1 MKVTINIILSTLL
14 LTSSPVNSGWFGN
27 SITGAFGHTLGENVE
42 SNKWASHTFSPDKR
56 LPLFDDYNYLR
67 TGVTKKIRVISA
79 TGGKRGLK
87 NLCLDKSY
95 DFYKL
100 LKVLERKYG
109 KFSKKSIG
117 NGGRSDHG
125 FPADE
130 YRYTEGDRRIIFSCA
145 PILLKDGRYNTVS
158 EIVYYATDV
167 FNENKKLENPKLDY
181 SDYDI

>member
-27 SITGAFGHTLGENVE
+27 SITGAFGYTLGEKIKPNTW
-42 SNKWASHTFSPDKR
+42 SRNFTPDKKI
-56 LPLFDDYNYLR
+56 PLFDEYRYLD
-67 TGVTKKIRVISA
+67 TKITQKIRVISA
-79 TGGKRGLK
+79 TGMKRGLK

>member
-1 MKVTINIILSTLL
+1 MKINILALFTLISLSAT
-14 LTSSPVNSGWFGN
+14 SGWFGGN
-27 SITGAFGHTLGENVE
+27 SIESAFGYTLGENVE

-56 LPLFDDYNYLR
+56 LPLFDDYSYLR
-67 TGVTKKIRVISA
+67 TGVTKKIRAISA
-79 TGGKRGLK
+79 SGSNRGLK

-100 LKVLERKYG
+100 LKALERKYG

-117 NGGRSDHG
+117 NGGRSNHG

-158 EIVYYATDV
+158 EIVYYANDI
-167 FNENKKLENPKLDY
+167 FNENKKLENPKMNY

>member
-1 MKVTINIILSTLL
+1 MKINILALFTLISLSAT
-14 LTSSPVNSGWFGN
+14 SGWFGGN
-27 SITGAFGHTLGENVE
+27 SIEGAFGYTLGEKIKPNTWSRE
-42 SNKWASHTFSPDKR
+42 FTPDKKI
-56 LPLFDDYNYLR
+56 PLFDEYSYLD
-67 TGVTKKIRVISA
+67 TKITKKIRAISA
-79 TGGKRGLK
+79 SGSNRGLK

-100 LKVLERKYG
+100 LKVLERKSG

-158 EIVYYATDV
+158 EIVYYANDI
-167 FNENKKLENPKLDY
+167 FNENEKLENPKMNY